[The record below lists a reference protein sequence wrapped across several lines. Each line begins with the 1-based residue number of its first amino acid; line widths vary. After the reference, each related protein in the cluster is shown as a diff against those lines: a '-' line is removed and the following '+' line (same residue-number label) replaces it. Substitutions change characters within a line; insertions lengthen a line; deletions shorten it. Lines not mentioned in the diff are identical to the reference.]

1 MLVGLTMELKL
12 KLIKNLIRWGV
23 TVSTLV
29 FVMLTG
35 RAQDFV
41 EIASFSEDFNGDNG
55 EFNELISLHGN
66 ARHHKQVVKI
76 TESRTSQN
84 GSMLIQDFAEGA
96 SFSSFEMSF
105 RLFMGSG
112 SSRPADGLSISIGN
126 DLPEQVVPDA
136 EEGAGEGMRICF
148 DAWDSGLDDLA
159 PQIEVLYAGESQA
172 SQSFSGPT
180 AVPAADR
187 FKGEDGKFVMM
198 WHNREWADVK
208 ISVFGGKLS
217 LQFRGHTIFDNKPIS
232 SGAFKAPQ
240 WLFAARTG
248 GAYQK
253 HYIDDLKITLYESIV
268 PTVSSFSGSPGGF
281 GIKMTDSKLNGVDLD
296 SVKVKFDGEFVGG
309 HKAKTDG
316 VTVIKYS
323 TAAPLEAGSK
333 HVVELSYSDE
343 KGNRNTVPFE
353 FAVSNYKSIT
363 DTMRV
368 DESMKGRPGFL
379 FYSTQISGYQ
389 TGSGGLHG
397 NNRANAEK
405 QIRGGYIDPFT
416 NEPYLN
422 EVDPDAFVGWSYY
435 PVTVEMVNQNLA
447 APTGA
452 GNFNTGNGREDEKIP
467 GIPGWGGSNDGI
479 ASEYLALLQLD
490 RGVYTLGV
498 NSDDGFSAAFCTN
511 FNDLLGQQVGFF
523 DGVRGSSD
531 TLFDI
536 YVEKP
541 GLYPFRVSWWSN
553 DGSANV
559 EIFSV
564 VPDVGKT
571 LINDPEVEDSI
582 KAYTVKGIIPELS
595 TKDRPTTGRTSVV
608 SLFPGNG
615 GKLIKTASKLGIIEV
630 IVQNEDTFV
639 KEDTIQ
645 LSLDGEEVKPSVEKS
660 GDTVVITYESDSRFS
675 AGKHTASFSYEESN
689 GAVRSNE
696 WNFEV
701 SKLYSQG
708 AKPGI
713 AEGLTV
719 FEYHGI
725 PSGSVGTLLG
735 NEKYP
740 ESPDVTEVAKYFEWP
755 QTGTIKR
762 KPRTNYRDDYGWLML
777 GYIHPP
783 ETGEFVFHLA
793 SDDNSELW
801 LSTDESPA
809 NAVKIAQE
817 SNWQG
822 VRAYSPTGAEQTS
835 APVALEK
842 GKAYFVELVV
852 KEGFGGE
859 NSAVAWRL
867 ADEKDLRSGA
877 LPIAGEYL
885 SQWLVDEVDPS
896 INMIRNSDGT
906 VTLTFEGTL
915 QTAPTAKGPWK
926 DSKQK
931 SPYKVKAN
939 KVVFFGRA
947 KK

>member
-1 MLVGLTMELKL
+1 MLVGSTMELKL

-55 EFNELISLHGN
+55 ELNELISLHGN

-112 SSRPADGLSISIGN
+112 SSRPADGFSVSIGN
-126 DLPEQVVPDA
+126 ELPERVEFA
-136 EEGAGEGMRICF
+136 EEGAGDGMRICF
-148 DAWDSGLDDLA
+148 DAWDSGQDDLA
-159 PQIEVLYAGESQA
+159 PQIEVLYAGESLA
-172 SQSFSGPT
+172 SQSFGGPT
-180 AVPAADR
+180 DVPAADW
-187 FKGEDGKFVMM
+187 FKEEDGKDVMM

-208 ISVFGGKLS
+208 IRVFGGKLS

-232 SGAFKAPQ
+232 PGTFKAPQ
-240 WLFAARTG
+240 WLFAASTG

-296 SVKVKFDGEFVGG
+296 SVKVKFNGEFVDV
-309 HKAKTDG
+309 HKAKMDGITD
-316 VTVIKYS
+316 IKYS
-323 TAAPLEAGSK
+323 TDAPLEAASK
-333 HVVELSYSDE
+333 YVVELFYLDE
-343 KGNRNTVPFE
+343 KGNSKNVPFE
-353 FAVSNYKSIT
+353 YTVSNYKSVGGA
-363 DTMRV
+363 MRV
-368 DESMKGRPGFL
+368 DESLKGRRGFL
-379 FYSTQISGYQ
+379 VYSTQISGYQ

-397 NNRANAEK
+397 NSWANAEK
-405 QIRGGYIDPFT
+405 QIRGGYIDSFT

-435 PVTVEMVNQNLA
+435 PVIVEMVNQNLA

-452 GNFNTGNGREDEKIP
+452 GNFNTGNGLEDEKIP

-479 ASEYLALLQLD
+479 ACEYLALLQLD

-498 NSDDGFSAAFCTN
+498 NSDDGFSAAFCAN
-511 FNDLLGQQVGFF
+511 FSDVLAQQVGYF
-523 DGVRGSSD
+523 DGARGSSD
-531 TLFDI
+531 SLFEFF
-536 YVEKP
+536 VEKP

-553 DGSANV
+553 DGNANI
-559 EIFSV
+559 ELFSV
-564 VPDVGKT
+564 IPGVGKT
-571 LINDPEVEDSI
+571 LINDPDVEGSI
-582 KAYTVKGIIPELS
+582 KAYAVKGIIPELS

-608 SLFPGNG
+608 SLFPGNA
-615 GKLIKTASKLGIIEV
+615 GKLIKTASVLGIIEV

-689 GAVRSNE
+689 GAVRSNV

-708 AKPGI
+708 VKPGI

-762 KPRTNYRDDYGWLML
+762 KPRANYRDNYGWLIL

-783 ETGEFVFHLA
+783 ETGEYVFHI
-793 SDDNSELW
+793 STDDNSELW

-817 SNWQG
+817 SQWQG
-822 VRAYSPTGAEQTS
+822 VRNFQAEGDESVS
-835 APVALEK
+835 APIALEA
-842 GKAYFVELVV
+842 GKAYFVEMVV
-852 KEGFGGE
+852 KEGGVGD

-867 ADEKDLRSGA
+867 AGEKDLRSGA

-885 SQWLVDEVDPS
+885 SQWFVDEVDTS
-896 INMIRNSDGT
+896 ISMIRNSDGT

-915 QTAPTAKGPWK
+915 QTAPTANGPWR

-939 KVVFFGRA
+939 KAVFFGRA

>member
-55 EFNELISLHGN
+55 KFNELISLHGN

-112 SSRPADGLSISIGN
+112 SSRPADGFSVSIGN
-126 DLPEQVVPDA
+126 ELPERVEFA
-136 EEGAGEGMRICF
+136 EEGAGDGMRICF
-148 DAWDSGLDDLA
+148 DAWDSGQDDLA
-159 PQIEVLYAGESQA
+159 PQIEVLYAGESLA
-172 SQSFSGPT
+172 SQSFGGPT
-180 AVPAADR
+180 DVPAADW
-187 FKGEDGKFVMM
+187 FKGEDGKDVMM

-208 ISVFGGKLS
+208 IRVFGGKLS

-248 GAYQK
+248 GVYQK

-296 SVKVKFDGEFVGG
+296 SVKVKFDGEFVDV

-316 VTVIKYS
+316 ITDIKYS
-323 TAAPLEAGSK
+323 TDALLEAASK
-333 HVVELSYSDE
+333 HVVELFYSDE
-343 KGNRNTVPFE
+343 KGNSKNVPFE
-353 FAVSNYKSIT
+353 YTVSNYKSVGGA
-363 DTMRV
+363 MRV
-368 DESMKGRPGFL
+368 DESLKGRRGFL
-379 FYSTQISGYQ
+379 VYSTQISGYQ

-397 NNRANAEK
+397 NSWANAEK
-405 QIRGGYIDPFT
+405 QIRGGYIDSFT

-435 PVTVEMVNQNLA
+435 PVIVEMVNQNLA
-447 APTGA
+447 APTGV
-452 GNFNTGNGREDEKIP
+452 GNFNTRNDREDEKIS
-467 GIPGWGGSNDGI
+467 GVPGWGGANDGI

-498 NSDDGFSAAFCTN
+498 NSDDGFSAAFCAN
-511 FNDLLGQQVGFF
+511 FSDVLAQQVGYF

-531 TLFDI
+531 SLFEFF
-536 YVEKP
+536 VEKP

-553 DGSANV
+553 DGNANI
-559 EIFSV
+559 ELFSV
-564 VPDVGKT
+564 IPGVGKT
-571 LINDPEVEDSI
+571 LINDPDVEGSI

-615 GKLIKTASKLGIIEV
+615 GKLIKTASELGIIEV

-689 GAVRSNE
+689 GAVRSNV

-719 FEYHGI
+719 FEYHEI

-762 KPRTNYRDDYGWLML
+762 KPRANYRDNYGWLIL

-783 ETGEFVFHLA
+783 ETGEYVFHIA
-793 SDDNSELW
+793 TDDNSELW

-817 SNWQG
+817 SQWQG
-822 VRAYSPTGAEQTS
+822 VRNFQAEGDESVS
-835 APVALEK
+835 APVALEA

-852 KEGFGGE
+852 NEGSGGE

-867 ADEKDLRSGA
+867 VDEKDLRSGA
-877 LPIAGEYL
+877 LPIAEEYL

-896 INMIRNSDGT
+896 ISVTRNSDGT

-915 QTAPTAKGPWK
+915 QTAPTANGPWR

-939 KVVFFGRA
+939 KAVFFGRA

>member
-1 MLVGLTMELKL
+1 MLVGSTMELKL
-12 KLIKNLIRWGV
+12 ILIKNLIRWGV

-55 EFNELISLHGN
+55 ELNELISLHGN

-112 SSRPADGLSISIGN
+112 SSRPADGFSVSIGN
-126 DLPEQVVPDA
+126 ELPERVEFA
-136 EEGAGEGMRICF
+136 EEGAGDGMRICF
-148 DAWDSGLDDLA
+148 DAWDSGQDDLA
-159 PQIEVLYAGESQA
+159 PQIEVLYAGESLA
-172 SQSFSGPT
+172 SQSFGGPT
-180 AVPAADR
+180 DVPTADW
-187 FKGEDGKFVMM
+187 FKEEDGKDVMM

-208 ISVFGGKLS
+208 IRVFGGKLS

-232 SGAFKAPQ
+232 PGTFKAPQ
-240 WLFAARTG
+240 WLFAASTG

-296 SVKVKFDGEFVGG
+296 SVKVKFNGEFVDV
-309 HKAKTDG
+309 HKAKMDGITD
-316 VTVIKYS
+316 IKYS
-323 TAAPLEAGSK
+323 TDAPLEAASK
-333 HVVELSYSDE
+333 YVVELFYLDE
-343 KGNRNTVPFE
+343 KGNSKNVPFE
-353 FAVSNYKSIT
+353 YTVSNYKSVGGA
-363 DTMRV
+363 MRV
-368 DESMKGRPGFL
+368 DESLKGRRGFL
-379 FYSTQISGYQ
+379 VYSTQISGYQ

-397 NNRANAEK
+397 NSWANAEK
-405 QIRGGYIDPFT
+405 QIRGGYIDSFT

-435 PVTVEMVNQNLA
+435 PVIVEMVNQNLA

-452 GNFNTGNGREDEKIP
+452 GNFNNGNGLEDEKIP

-479 ASEYLALLQLD
+479 ACEYLALLQLD

-498 NSDDGFSAAFCTN
+498 NSDDGFSAAFCAN
-511 FNDLLGQQVGFF
+511 FSDVLAQQVGYF
-523 DGVRGSSD
+523 DGARGSSD
-531 TLFDI
+531 SLFEFF
-536 YVEKP
+536 VEKP

-553 DGSANV
+553 DGNANI
-559 EIFSV
+559 ELFSV
-564 VPDVGKT
+564 IPGVGKT
-571 LINDPEVEDSI
+571 LINDPDVEGSI
-582 KAYTVKGIIPELS
+582 KAYAVKGIIPELS

-608 SLFPGNG
+608 SLFPGNA
-615 GKLIKTASKLGIIEV
+615 GKLIKTASLLGIIEV

-689 GAVRSNE
+689 GAVRSNV

-708 AKPGI
+708 VKPGI

-762 KPRTNYRDDYGWLML
+762 KPRANYRDNYGWLIL

-783 ETGEFVFHLA
+783 ETGEYVFHIA
-793 SDDNSELW
+793 TDDNSELW

-817 SNWQG
+817 SQWQG
-822 VRAYSPTGAEQTS
+822 VRNFQAEGDESVS
-835 APVALEK
+835 APIALEA
-842 GKAYFVELVV
+842 GKAYFVEMVV
-852 KEGFGGE
+852 KEGGVGD

-867 ADEKDLRSGA
+867 AGEKDLRSGA

-885 SQWLVDEVDPS
+885 SQWFVDEVDPS
-896 INMIRNSDGT
+896 ISMIRNSDGT

-915 QTAPTAKGPWK
+915 QTAPTANGPWR

-939 KVVFFGRA
+939 KAVFFGRA

>member
-1 MLVGLTMELKL
+1 MELKL

-55 EFNELISLHGN
+55 KFNELISLHGN

-112 SSRPADGLSISIGN
+112 SSRPADGFSVSIGN
-126 DLPEQVVPDA
+126 ELPERVEFA
-136 EEGAGEGMRICF
+136 EEGAGDGMRICF
-148 DAWDSGLDDLA
+148 DAWDSGQDDLA
-159 PQIEVLYAGESQA
+159 PQIEVLYAGESLA
-172 SQSFSGPT
+172 SQSFGGPT
-180 AVPAADR
+180 DVPAADW
-187 FKGEDGKFVMM
+187 FKEEDGKDVMM

-208 ISVFGGKLS
+208 IRVFGGKLS

-232 SGAFKAPQ
+232 PGTFKAPQ
-240 WLFAARTG
+240 WLFAASTG

-296 SVKVKFDGEFVGG
+296 SVKVKFDGEFVDV
-309 HKAKTDG
+309 HKAKMDGITD
-316 VTVIKYS
+316 IKYS
-323 TAAPLEAGSK
+323 TDAPLEAASK
-333 HVVELSYSDE
+333 HVVELFYSDE
-343 KGNRNTVPFE
+343 KGNSKNVPFE
-353 FAVSNYKSIT
+353 YTVSNYKSVGGA
-363 DTMRV
+363 MRV
-368 DESMKGRPGFL
+368 DESLKGRRGFL
-379 FYSTQISGYQ
+379 VYSTQISGYQ

-397 NNRANAEK
+397 NSWANAEK
-405 QIRGGYIDPFT
+405 QIRGGYIDSFT

-435 PVTVEMVNQNLA
+435 PVIVEMVNQNLA

-452 GNFNTGNGREDEKIP
+452 GNFNTGNGLEDEKIP

-479 ASEYLALLQLD
+479 ACEYLALLQLD

-498 NSDDGFSAAFCTN
+498 NSDDGFSAAFCAN
-511 FNDLLGQQVGFF
+511 FSDVLAQQVGYF
-523 DGVRGSSD
+523 DGARGSSD
-531 TLFDI
+531 SLFEFF
-536 YVEKP
+536 VEKP

-553 DGSANV
+553 DGNANI
-559 EIFSV
+559 ELFSV
-564 VPDVGKT
+564 IPGVGKT
-571 LINDPEVEDSI
+571 LINDPDVEGSI

-608 SLFPGNG
+608 SLFPGNA
-615 GKLIKTASKLGIIEV
+615 GKLIKTASVLGIIEV

-689 GAVRSNE
+689 GAVRSNV

-708 AKPGI
+708 VKPGI

-762 KPRTNYRDDYGWLML
+762 KPRANYRDNYGWLIL

-783 ETGEFVFHLA
+783 ETGEYVFHIA
-793 SDDNSELW
+793 TDDNSELW

-817 SNWQG
+817 SQWQG
-822 VRAYSPTGAEQTS
+822 VRNFQAEGDESVS
-835 APVALEK
+835 APVPLEA
-842 GKAYFVELVV
+842 GKAYFVEMVV
-852 KEGFGGE
+852 KEGGVGD

-867 ADEKDLRSGA
+867 AGEKDLRSGA

-885 SQWLVDEVDPS
+885 SQWFVDEVDPS
-896 INMIRNSDGT
+896 ISMIRNSDGT

-915 QTAPTAKGPWK
+915 QTAPTANGPWR

-939 KVVFFGRA
+939 KAVFFGRA

>member
-1 MLVGLTMELKL
+1 MLVGSTMELKL

-55 EFNELISLHGN
+55 ELNELISLHGN

-112 SSRPADGLSISIGN
+112 SSRPADGFSVSIGN
-126 DLPEQVVPDA
+126 ELPERVEFA
-136 EEGAGEGMRICF
+136 EEGAGDGMRICF
-148 DAWDSGLDDLA
+148 DAWDSGQDDLA
-159 PQIEVLYAGESQA
+159 PQIEVLYAGESLA
-172 SQSFSGPT
+172 SQSFGGPT
-180 AVPAADR
+180 DVPAADW
-187 FKGEDGKFVMM
+187 FKEEDGKDVMM

-208 ISVFGGKLS
+208 IRVFGGKLS

-232 SGAFKAPQ
+232 PGTFKAPQ
-240 WLFAARTG
+240 WLFAASTG

-296 SVKVKFDGEFVGG
+296 SVKVKFNGEFVDV
-309 HKAKTDG
+309 HKAKMDGITD
-316 VTVIKYS
+316 IKYS
-323 TAAPLEAGSK
+323 TDAPLEAASK
-333 HVVELSYSDE
+333 YVVELFYLDE
-343 KGNRNTVPFE
+343 KGNSKNVPFE
-353 FAVSNYKSIT
+353 YTVSNYKSVGGA
-363 DTMRV
+363 MRV
-368 DESMKGRPGFL
+368 DESLKGRRGFL
-379 FYSTQISGYQ
+379 VYSTQISGYQ

-397 NNRANAEK
+397 NSWANAEK
-405 QIRGGYIDPFT
+405 QIRGGYIDSFT

-435 PVTVEMVNQNLA
+435 PVIVEMVNQNLA

-452 GNFNTGNGREDEKIP
+452 GNFNTGNGLEDEKIP

-479 ASEYLALLQLD
+479 ACEYLALLQLD

-498 NSDDGFSAAFCTN
+498 NSDDGFSAAFCAN

-523 DGVRGSSD
+523 DGVRGSTD
-531 TLFDI
+531 TLFEFF
-536 YVEKP
+536 VEKP

-553 DGSANV
+553 DGNANI
-559 EIFSV
+559 ELFSV
-564 VPDVGKT
+564 VPGVGKT
-571 LINDPEVEDSI
+571 LINDPDVEGSI

-615 GKLIKTASKLGIIEV
+615 GKLIKTAASLGLIEV
-630 IVQNEDTFV
+630 IVQNEGTFV

-660 GDTVVITYESDSRFS
+660 GDTVVITYKSDSRFS
-675 AGKHTASFSYEESN
+675 AGTHTASFSYEESN
-689 GAVRSNE
+689 GAVRGSE

-708 AKPGI
+708 AKPGS

-762 KPRTNYRDDYGWLML
+762 KPRANYRDNYGWLIL

-783 ETGEFVFHLA
+783 ETGEYVFHI
-793 SDDNSELW
+793 STDDNSELW

-817 SNWQG
+817 SQWQG
-822 VRAYSPTGAEQTS
+822 VRNFQAEGDESVS
-835 APVALEK
+835 APIALEA
-842 GKAYFVELVV
+842 GKAYFVEMVV
-852 KEGFGGE
+852 KEGGVGD

-867 ADEKDLRSGA
+867 AGEKDLRSGA

-885 SQWLVDEVDPS
+885 SQWFVDEVDTS
-896 INMIRNSDGT
+896 ISMIRNSDGT

-915 QTAPTAKGPWK
+915 QTAPTANGPWR

-939 KVVFFGRA
+939 KAVFFGRA